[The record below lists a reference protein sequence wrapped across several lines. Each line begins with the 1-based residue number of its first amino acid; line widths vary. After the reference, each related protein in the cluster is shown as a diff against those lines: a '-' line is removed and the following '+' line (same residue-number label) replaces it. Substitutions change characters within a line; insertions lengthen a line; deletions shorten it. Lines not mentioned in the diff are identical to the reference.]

1 MGYIEVEIVKDNLK
15 IMYYYITPSYNI
27 SFDANKKYI
36 VFSYMQRTEYNF
48 IVWISFIF
56 VETL

>member
-15 IMYYYITPSYNI
+15 IMYYYITPPYNI

-48 IVWISFIF
+48 IV
-56 VETL
+56 